1 MSSVVNRLCKLGL
14 IKPPGFV
21 KSNTHYEVL
30 MGSVSYGC
38 SSDTSDCDVYGFCI
52 PSKDIIFPHLQGV
65 ILGYDT
71 QYNQFEQFQ
80 QVHIKSE
87 NELAGKGREYDITI
101 YNIVK
106 YFKLCADCN
115 PNMIDSLFVPQS
127 SILSISNIGQM
138 VREKRHLFL
147 SKKAWH
153 SFKGYAYSQLHKAKG
168 KNPEEGG
175 KRKELHDKYGMDTKF
190 LYHVA
195 RLIDEVQ
202 QILELGD
209 VDLQRSKE
217 QMKAIR
223 RGEVPQEEIE
233 KLFQIKEKELEKLYH
248 ISTIPYS
255 PRYKEIK
262 ELLMNCLEEH
272 YGNLEEVISRPDKYK
287 IMIEDIK
294 RIVDNES

>member
-1 MSSVVNRLCKLGL
+1 MASVVNRLCKLGL
-14 IKPPGFV
+14 IKPPKYV
-21 KSNTHYEVL
+21 KDTTIYECL

-38 SSDTSDCDVYGFCI
+38 SSDTSDCDVYSFCI
-52 PSKDIIFPHLQGV
+52 PPKDIIFPHLQGV

-71 QYNQFEQFQ
+71 QYNQFEQYQ
-80 QVHIKSE
+80 QHHIQSE
-87 NELAGKGREYDITI
+87 QEMGGKGREYDITI

-115 PNMIDSLFVPQS
+115 PNMIDSLFVPQT
-127 SILSISNIGQM
+127 SILTISKIGQM
-138 VREKRHLFL
+138 VREKRHIFL

-168 KNPEEGG
+168 KNPEKDS
-175 KRKELHDKYGMDTKF
+175 KRDKLRQEFGWDVKY
-190 LYHVA
+190 LYHVF
-195 RLIDEVQ
+195 RLIDEVE

-209 VDLQRSKE
+209 IDLQRGKE
-217 QMKAIR
+217 KMKAIR
-223 RGEVPQEEIE
+223 RGEVSLEEVE
-233 KLFQIKEKELEKLYH
+233 SWFQIKEKELEKLYH
-248 ISTIPYS
+248 ISELPHS

-287 IMIEDIK
+287 VMIDDI
-294 RIVDNES
+294 RNIIND